1 MEKLLLTP
9 EEVAEVLS
17 VGRAQVYDLMR
28 MRLLP
33 SVKLGRRRRVPASVL
48 AEFVERLVEEQS

>member
-17 VGRAQVYDLMR
+17 VGRARVHDLMR

-33 SVKLGRRRRVPASVL
+33 SVKLGRRRGGPASVL
-48 AEFVERLVEEQS
+48 AEFVERLVEEQA